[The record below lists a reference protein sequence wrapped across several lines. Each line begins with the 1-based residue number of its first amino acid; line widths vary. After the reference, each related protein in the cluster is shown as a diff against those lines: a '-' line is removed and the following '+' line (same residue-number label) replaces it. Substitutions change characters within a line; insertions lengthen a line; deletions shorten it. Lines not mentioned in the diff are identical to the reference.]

1 MHLKIQL
8 GAALASELPSPAQGQ
23 WSVDRI
29 QDMKLRS
36 FIPPGAVLRLDATLK
51 DCAKDAAT
59 VALEARAG
67 QELIATAALA
77 LKVGDVK

>member
-1 MHLKIQL
+1 
-8 GAALASELPSPAQGQ
+8 
-23 WSVDRI
+23 
-29 QDMKLRS
+29 MKLRS